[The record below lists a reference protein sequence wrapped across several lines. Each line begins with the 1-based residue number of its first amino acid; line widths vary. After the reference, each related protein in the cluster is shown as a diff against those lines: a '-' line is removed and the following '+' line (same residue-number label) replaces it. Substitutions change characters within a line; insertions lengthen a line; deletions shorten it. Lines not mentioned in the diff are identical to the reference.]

1 MKIDTI
7 IKNVNTLLAGEMLRY
22 RDLEIHLDRVIDEI
36 NSDLQSTYPVISEF
50 IASDEAGMDANYNLF
65 PDKYIRSVVIPG
77 VAYYYYQMDEEGE
90 QAANG
95 FLATYRANLFKMVRD
110 YIIHVP
116 EKYQANDEGY
126 VEFSQEIFGGIGID
140 ITKGCKL

>member
-1 MKIDTI
+1 MKTSTI
-7 IKNVNTLLAGEMLRY
+7 TKNVNVLLAGEMLRY
-22 RDLEIHLDRVIDEI
+22 SDIEIHLDRVIDEI
-36 NSDLQSTYPVISEF
+36 NTELQSTFPAFSEF
-50 IASDEAGMDANYNLF
+50 MESDEAGEHANYNYF

-90 QAANG
+90 QASNS
-95 FLATYRANLFKMVRD
+95 FQNTYRQNLFKMVRD

-116 EKYQANDEGY
+116 LKYQSNDEGY
-126 VEFSQEIFGGIGID
+126 VDYAQDMFGNIGID